1 MSSFMLRA
9 LGAFVL
15 GAMWC
20 WSPAATSTPV
30 KRPMIIHKV
39 QELGLEV
46 WTEAEPQWEV
56 KKTRK
61 SDQTVIFTAETPA
74 LTAPPAGLTWI
85 SNPGIRFAAAEIR
98 EGARGAIR
106 QAALN
111 YGVPAGQALDLR
123 IAQYGDLAGY
133 EADFPAN
140 AYGTPVDVRVFCGHQ
155 PGKPAVV
162 MHAFTLRGK
171 LPHIAEHIRRSWT
184 HVRYLQ

>member
-1 MSSFMLRA
+1 MSLFILRA

-15 GAMWC
+15 CAV
-20 WSPAATSTPV
+20 WSLSLAAKPIPA

-39 QELGLEV
+39 QALGLEI
-46 WTEAEPQWEV
+46 WTEAEPEWV
-56 KKTRK
+56 VSTARK
-61 SDQTVIFTAETPA
+61 NGQTTFSAETPA
-74 LTAPPAGLTWI
+74 LTAPPAGMSWT
-85 SNPGIRFAAAEIR
+85 SNPGIRFTAAEIR

-111 YGVPAGQALDLR
+111 YRVPANQALDLR
-123 IAQYGDLAGY
+123 AAQYGDLTGY
-133 EADFPAN
+133 EADFPAS

-171 LPHIAEHIRRSWT
+171 LPHIAEHMRRSWT